1 MPDKVEDD
9 EIRKYANLF
18 KLKVEKNN
26 VEQLNKELLIADA
39 ADMKRKRDDLLSKV
53 YK

>member
-1 MPDKVEDD
+1 MKIYHDKGLEEPPEIDYMPDKVEDD

-26 VEQLNKELLIADA
+26 VE
-39 ADMKRKRDDLLSKV
+39 
-53 YK
+53 